1 MLLWGQALLFMLM
14 IPHFCLSRVAECSV
28 SKEKSL
34 NLVLNNAWNTKILL
48 LINST
53 LDCSLWGECCVS
65 GLNASGDWNAEN
77 ACARRST
84 VFLNDSQHGK
94 ETSIILIS

>member
-1 MLLWGQALLFMLM
+1 MLLWGQGLLFMFM

-28 SKEKSL
+28 SKEESL

-53 LDCSLWGECCVS
+53 LDLFSLG
-65 GLNASGDWNAEN
+65 
-77 ACARRST
+77 
-84 VFLNDSQHGK
+84 
-94 ETSIILIS
+94 